1 MKALLA
7 RAALTAGLLAA
18 TSHAAAARLV
28 IWMVGDDKTPQVMQ
42 PAVEAY
48 RARHPDVAIEV
59 RDVTWTDAM
68 TKYSAAPASKRGPD
82 LVTGSTS
89 YAVPL
94 GAKGALVDSLLA
106 SLPTV
111 LLFPLFQ
118 KQFVA
123 GLQAGATKG

>member
-18 TSHAAAARLV
+18 TSHAARLV
-28 IWMVGDDKTPQVMQ
+28 IWMVG
-42 PAVEAY
+42 
-48 RARHPDVAIEV
+48 EV
-59 RDVTWTDAM
+59 RDVPWADAM
-68 TKYSAAPASKRGPD
+68 TKYPAALASKRGPD
-82 LVTGSTS
+82 LFSGSKS
-89 YAVPL
+89 YAIAL

-106 SLPTV
+106 SLPAV

-123 GLQAGATKG
+123 ELQAGATKG